1 MDLLDLVI
9 FLFAVAFFAA
19 GWHRGVVWEALGI
32 IGLGIGAVVGALL
45 APPMTRWIAPQSGH
59 GSQPFVATAV
69 FIGCLLLIQG
79 MGSVGGRLLHTRMSL
94 PPLWHRADQAGGG
107 VIGVVGVLMVIWFL
121 GFSFSGSTLSVVS
134 EQFQGSGIE
143 RALAEVAPTPPGFL
157 ATVQQFLRDSSLP
170 EAFAGIAPVLQ
181 AQPLPMSVV
190 TPGIEADGAEV
201 YRVTASGCEGE
212 GGYEVGSGWPIGSDL
227 VLTNAHVV
235 AGSTEQT
242 ITPPH
247 GVALSAQVVFFDPN
261 EDIALLLVPGLAA
274 TPLPMAFTPV
284 PVGTQGAVLGYP
296 EGGLESATPM
306 AVENTVP
313 ASGLNIYSN
322 AYVTRQVMV
331 LTSDVIPGDSGG
343 PVVNLEGQVVG
354 VTFARSTTD
363 TEEGYALS
371 LSGLASIIQG
381 SGSLT
386 ATVSTESCLSG

>member
-1 MDLLDLVI
+1 
-9 FLFAVAFFAA
+9 
-19 GWHRGVVWEALGI
+19 
-32 IGLGIGAVVGALL
+32 
-45 APPMTRWIAPQSGH
+45 
-59 GSQPFVATAV
+59 
-69 FIGCLLLIQG
+69 
-79 MGSVGGRLLHTRMSL
+79 
-94 PPLWHRADQAGGG
+94 
-107 VIGVVGVLMVIWFL
+107 
-121 GFSFSGSTLSVVS
+121 
-134 EQFQGSGIE
+134 
-143 RALAEVAPTPPGFL
+143 
-157 ATVQQFLRDSSLP
+157 
-170 EAFAGIAPVLQ
+170 
-181 AQPLPMSVV
+181 
-190 TPGIEADGAEV
+190 
-201 YRVTASGCEGE
+201 
-212 GGYEVGSGWPIGSDL
+212 
-227 VLTNAHVV
+227 
-235 AGSTEQT
+235 
-242 ITPPH
+242 
-247 GVALSAQVVFFDPN
+247 
-261 EDIALLLVPGLAA
+261 
-274 TPLPMAFTPV
+274 MAFTPV